1 MLPSVYSPTALV
13 LVVVDLSSSQMAI
26 EMATSLLLLLL
37 LALELFEQMVIELA
51 NLQQLPLMLYL
62 VVEFF
67 VVHVVVVDALAP
79 VFASLIHEA
88 VVLEVSYLLLH

>member
-1 MLPSVYSPTALV
+1 
-13 LVVVDLSSSQMAI
+13 
-26 EMATSLLLLLL
+26 
-37 LALELFEQMVIELA
+37 
-51 NLQQLPLMLYL
+51 MLYL
-62 VVEFF
+62 VVELF